1 MNTQNEVRMSPGCF
15 GSTIMFILALV
26 FLTIVA
32 QAQPSPQKVEQ
43 KTDTVKIKLDAQTES
58 QMTIMSQ
65 QSLILE
71 QNKKI
76 MELEFEKNNNEITKL
91 KEANEKFFEELL
103 RANKLDKSTLLKV
116 DKAPGELIVVRKRN

>member
-15 GSTIMFILALV
+15 GSTIMLVTALI
-26 FLTIVA
+26 FLTMVS

-103 RANKLDKSTLLKV
+103 RVNKLDKATLLKV